1 MLGLRKSFGSGVFS
15 ISAPTRASSDG
26 QTAAGKKLRK
36 RSSATSSLNSDNN
49 SIDEDTG
56 LSPSRGAMET
66 IRAGLKESM
75 SAMTVPTKHAKAA
88 EAVTT
93 VVRVD
98 SSSSNSEKTVSVE
111 DEVIS
116 STTTISRNQTSS
128 SSVRINRVTDIYRT
142 IRRNILQLDDYTYT
156 EQYFERLN
164 IESYRRYIANERLIR
179 MPRRGSNWD
188 RALRAALMFGENLV
202 EFGDAIQGFCSDTK
216 EASVTGLASCK
227 LLLEVGGTRPTYKPL
242 R

>member
-15 ISAPTRASSDG
+15 ISPPSQVSSDG
-26 QTAAGKKLRK
+26 QTAAGKKLKK
-36 RSSATSSLNSDNN
+36 RSSVSSSLNSDNN
-49 SIDEDTG
+49 SIDEDAG

-88 EAVTT
+88 EVVTT
-93 VVRVD
+93 VVSVD
-98 SSSSNSEKTVSVE
+98 SSSNSEKTASVT

-116 STTTISRNQTSS
+116 PTSTMTRKQTSS
-128 SSVRINRVTDIYRT
+128 SFFRIDRVTDVYRS

-156 EQYFERLN
+156 EQYFERLD

-202 EFGDAIQGFCSDTK
+202 EFGDAIQGFCSDTT

-227 LLLEVGGTRPTYKPL
+227 LLLEVGEVGL
-242 R
+242 